1 MIRKAIVPVAG
12 RGTRLMP
19 VTSVVPKAMFPIVCR
34 NQTIKC
40 LIHLIL
46 EQIIAAEIEHIGVI
60 VSEWQI
66 DMVKQ
71 YFKSFFG
78 ENIGKLPVHIEY
90 IIQPSPK
97 GFGDAVLESAVFVGD
112 EPFLVLLGDHIY
124 IEKNGEPPCTKQVVR
139 AFNSS
144 DAVAMI
150 GVQQVSAGELSKV
163 GVVGGTRIEEN
174 IYLCRNFVE
183 KPSLKMA
190 RQKLVTD
197 GLQEGNFLAHCGIYA
212 FKSEIFNCLRQV
224 EKETKRS
231 GREVEL
237 AQAQALLL
245 NKYPRK
251 YLLCEIA
258 GKAYDIGTPQGYAD
272 AQYAFWVPILQK
284 NCKMRALQGKE
295 VPKHRISRLEVSSR
309 PRMATSVTEDRTVPG
324 LIL

>member
-1 MIRKAIVPVAG
+1 LIRKAIVPIAG

-19 VTSVVPKAMFPIVCR
+19 VTSAVPKAMFPIVCR

-46 EQIIAAEIEHIGVI
+46 EQIIAAEIEHVGII

-71 YFKSFFG
+71 YFKSFL
-78 ENIGKLPVHIEY
+78 EKNIAKLPVHIEY

-97 GFGDAVLESAVFVGD
+97 GFGDAVLGSAAFVND
-112 EPFLVLLGDHIY
+112 EPFLLLLGDHLY
-124 IEKNGEPPCTKQVVR
+124 IEKSSEPPCTTQVTR

-144 DAVAMI
+144 NAVAMI

-174 IYLCRNFVE
+174 IYLCSSFVE
-183 KPSLKMA
+183 KPTLKTA
-190 RQKLVTD
+190 RQKLVTN
-197 GLQEGNFLAHCGIYA
+197 GLPEGNFLAHCGIYA
-212 FKSEIFNCLRQV
+212 FKPEIFDCLSQV
-224 EKETKRS
+224 DKEAKRS

-245 NKYPRK
+245 KKHPRQ
-251 YLLCEIA
+251 YFLCEID
-258 GKAYDIGTPQGYAD
+258 GRAYDIGTPQGYAD
-272 AQYAFWVPILQK
+272 AQYAF
-284 NCKMRALQGKE
+284 QGKGG
-295 VPKHRISRLEVSSR
+295 PQTLYFAFGGPNYRH
-309 PRMATSVTEDRTVPG
+309 G
-324 LIL
+324 